1 MKKPIAKSILAIVAI
16 AAASTFVGA
25 DAASAYTLT
34 GCHWGT
40 GNLRIDERDAQA
52 HTAHLNSLHSAVSDL
67 NINTDV
73 SLSNVYVAGPAFVV
87 NLVNSSTVGWEGL
100 TTTQC
105 NFLFGATNSVV
116 STLNYHYLPNTTNAT
131 QLKVVW
137 EHELGHALGLDHVSG
152 KNHVM
157 YSYATGAYLY
167 GVTALTSDE
176 INGIN
181 SLY

>member
-1 MKKPIAKSILAIVAI
+1 MKKPTIKSVLAIVAL
-16 AAASTFVGA
+16 AAASTFVSN
-25 DAASAYTLT
+25 DAAGAYSLT

-40 GNLRIDERDAQA
+40 GNLRIDERDLQT
-52 HTAHLNSLHSAVSDL
+52 HTTHLNSLQSAVTDL
-67 NINTDV
+67 NINTNV
-73 SLSNVYVAGPAFVV
+73 NLSNVYVAGPAFVV

-100 TTTQC
+100 TTTNC
-105 NFLFGATNSVV
+105 NFLVGATNSTV
-116 STLNYHYLPNTTNAT
+116 SSLNYHYLPNTTNAT

-157 YSYATGAYLY
+157 YFYATGAYLY
-167 GVTALTSDE
+167 GVNALTADE